1 MKLEDYKKLVEIQL
15 MTENG
20 LHNIL
25 EAKKAYENNEIDKAF
40 NNAKFFK
47 PIIDSNKEL
56 FDRIVKKSDQSD
68 ELIKNITDSLPLY
81 NQQLQPQTEVQT
93 EAQIEAQT
101 QDVKEESQSITD
113 SEKKIKESKD
123 FVNDIIKGKDVFLY
137 TGKKGDIYTDV
148 KLVDLRNMDKF
159 TKSKL
164 KDYLNSP
171 QLTSLTRKL
180 NTIHQYHP
188 SNKLIESYIKKLRE
202 YKEKIKEKIT
212 EKDGLP
218 VINEVDD
225 KISESHTP
233 SMDDVKN
240 KISENHTPAMDE
252 VEGQGIKKRR
262 NGYKIVN
269 SKYNDKLLI
278 NMDKLYNNYYV
289 EAWFDNNIIY
299 QNQGD
304 KDTMQLLTKGRIDKR
319 KKYSKLSQQIFND
332 MITLSGMV
340 KKRNGKNKLIGQ
352 SNIILNENDRKKRI
366 MLLRSS
372 IIAGND
378 NKKMQNELARLTNQ
392 ENVTQDKSIDDI
404 YKDLKTLTPILKT
417 SQGDENVYNH
427 VYNIIDYIR
436 SNKHISRE
444 QYHKYIKKHLM

>member
-40 NNAKFFK
+40 NNAKLFK

-188 SNKLIESYIKKLRE
+188 SNKLIESYIKNLRE

-340 KKRNGKNKLIGQ
+340 KKGMEK
-352 SNIILNENDRKKRI
+352 
-366 MLLRSS
+366 
-372 IIAGND
+372 
-378 NKKMQNELARLTNQ
+378 
-392 ENVTQDKSIDDI
+392 
-404 YKDLKTLTPILKT
+404 
-417 SQGDENVYNH
+417 
-427 VYNIIDYIR
+427 
-436 SNKHISRE
+436 IS
-444 QYHKYIKKHLM
+444 